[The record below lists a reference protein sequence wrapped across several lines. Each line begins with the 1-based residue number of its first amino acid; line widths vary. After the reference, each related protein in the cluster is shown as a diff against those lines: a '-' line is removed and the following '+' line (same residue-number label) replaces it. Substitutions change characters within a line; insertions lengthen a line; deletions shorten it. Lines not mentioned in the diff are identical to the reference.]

1 MRTIAGPNTNA
12 LRSITGYNVGS
23 PLRMAPM
30 PTRPAQQIKVNTQ
43 VPQLRTNTGST
54 SGSGGGGGMSA
65 GQAMGAANAAVALGT
80 DISAIASDQI
90 PAQSAKGEGGRILGE
105 TAKYAGM
112 GMAFGPIGAGVG
124 ALVGL
129 TVGLVK
135 NKKAKEA
142 HKEQMAANDKAN
154 KANAAQL
161 ALAANVNS
169 QKAPATM
176 KSPNEKSKA
185 PNKRM
190 EPLKRTMAPVKM
202 APLKR
207 ELSSMQANSSYMRT
221 PASAVKRQEIMR
233 TLSGASALMTNVGV
247 TDGGKRFIVK
257 QGQTIYDTGTEAFN
271 QQYKKTKFKRD
282 KELDNKDKQEFAK
295 NNPELAATVSAENLK
310 NKTEKEK
317 AKIIADYRNARKN
330 SSKEIAEN

>member
-1 MRTIAGPNTNA
+1 MQTIAGPNTNA

-23 PLRMAPM
+23 PLRKM
-30 PTRPAQQIKVNTQ
+30 PEMTQ
-43 VPQLRTNTGST
+43 GQV
-54 SGSGGGGGMSA
+54 SA
-65 GQAMGAANAAVALGT
+65 AAGGAAALGS
-80 DISAIASDQI
+80 DIGAISSDQI

-105 TAKYAGM
+105 TAKYAAM

-135 NKKAKEA
+135 NKKAKDA
-142 HKEQMAANDKAN
+142 HKEQMAANDKLN
-154 KANAAQL
+154 KANAAQQ

-176 KSPNEKSKA
+176 KSPNERSKAPNKRMEPLKRTMA

-207 ELSSMQANSSYMRT
+207 ELSSIQASSSYMRT
-221 PASAVKRQEIMR
+221 PASSIERQEIMR
-233 TLSGASALMTNVGV
+233 TLSGASALKRNVGV
-247 TDGGKRFIVK
+247 TEGGKKFIKSETKGITV
-257 QGQTIYDTGTEAFN
+257 YDDGSDSFD
-271 QQYKKTKFKRD
+271 QQYQKAKFKAD
-282 KELDNKDKQEFAK
+282 KEAENQEKREYAK
-295 NNPELAATVSAENLK
+295 ANPKEAAKVSAENLK
-310 NKTEKEK
+310 GKSEEEK
-317 AKIIADYRNARKN
+317 AKIIAEYRAKK
-330 SSKEIAEN
+330 SQSEKQLASK